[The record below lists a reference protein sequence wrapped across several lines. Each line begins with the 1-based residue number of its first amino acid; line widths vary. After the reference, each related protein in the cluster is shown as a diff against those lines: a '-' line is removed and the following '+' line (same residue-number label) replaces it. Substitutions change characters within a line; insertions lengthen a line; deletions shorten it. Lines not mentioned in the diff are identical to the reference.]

1 MVTAM
6 NNVIVIGAGH
16 NGLACAW
23 QLARSGRRVMVLE
36 AAVEVGGGAVTRP
49 FAPDFRVSAC
59 AHLLRS
65 FPADLAESMQLQRH
79 GLRFAATA
87 MPTHALLADAPA
99 LNVDRLGPSD
109 AAFLARVRGHA
120 EILREMMGMTPP
132 SLALADG
139 ASRSAMLKLGWH
151 IRRRGREAMRELLRI
166 AGMNVYDLLE
176 DHVESAALKGAL
188 GFDAVLGAEHG
199 PRAPGTVLTWLQRL
213 AGQAQAGAT
222 GLAQP
227 AGGLGAFTQA
237 MAAAVRA
244 AGAEIRTDARVQRIL
259 VENDRACGVL
269 LASGE
274 RVDAGCV
281 ISNADPRTT
290 FFDLLGTEHLD
301 TGFVRRIR
309 HHRAS
314 GLVAKL
320 HLALDG
326 LPAFRG
332 VDPAALGGRLIV
344 SPTLD
349 TLERSFNAAKYRETP
364 SEPVMEIVLPTVNDP
379 SLAPAGQ
386 HVLSASVMAVPYH
399 LGADPIGAR
408 EKLLRS
414 VLAVLERHAP
424 GIGKLVRASELLAP
438 ADLER
443 AFGMT
448 GGHWHHG
455 ALSFDQFFFN
465 RPVPGAGRYRTPV
478 DGLYLC
484 GAGCH
489 PGGDVMGVAGLN
501 AAREVAAAVT
511 RQPAMAAA

>member
-1 MVTAM
+1 MSRV
-6 NNVIVIGAGH
+6 VIIGAGH

-23 QLARSGRRVMVLE
+23 QLARSGRHVTVLE
-36 AAVEVGGGAVTRP
+36 AADEVGGAAVTRT
-49 FAPDFRVSAC
+49 FAAGFRVSAC

-65 FPADLAESMQLQRH
+65 FPAELAASMQLQRH

-87 MPTHALLADAPA
+87 MPTHALLAGAPA
-99 LNVDRLGPSD
+99 LDVGHPGPAD
-109 AAFLARVRGHA
+109 AAFLARMRGHA
-120 EILREMMGMTPP
+120 DVLGEMMGTTPP
-132 SLALADG
+132 SLALADS
-139 ASRSAMLKLGWH
+139 ASRAAMLKLGWR
-151 IRRRGREAMRELLRI
+151 IRRRGREPVRELLRI

-188 GFDAVLGAEHG
+188 GFDAVLGAEGG
-199 PRAPGTVLTWLQRL
+199 PRAPGTVLNWLQRL
-213 AGQAQAGAT
+213 AGQAQAGTT

-227 AGGLGAFTQA
+227 EGGLGAFTQA

-244 AGAEIRTDARVQRIL
+244 AGGEIRTGTRVQRIL
-259 VENDRACGVL
+259 VENDRACGVQ
-269 LASGE
+269 LAGGE
-274 RVDAGCV
+274 RMAADSV

-290 FFDLLGTEHLD
+290 FFDLLGAEHLD

-314 GLVAKL
+314 GRVAKV
-320 HLALDG
+320 HLALAA
-326 LPAFRG
+326 LPAFSGLDR
-332 VDPAALGGRLIV
+332 AALGGRLIM

-349 TLERSFNAAKYRETP
+349 ALERSFNPSKYGEIP
-364 SEPVMEIVLPTVNDP
+364 GEPVMEMVLPSVNDP
-379 SLAPAGQ
+379 SLAPPGR

-399 LGADPIGAR
+399 LGTDPIAAR

-414 VLAVLERHAP
+414 VLGVLERHAP
-424 GIGKLVRASELLAP
+424 GIVPLVTACEVLAP
-438 ADLER
+438 VDLER

-455 ALSFDQFFFN
+455 ALAFDQFFFN

-478 DGLYLC
+478 DGLFLC

-489 PGGDVMGVAGLN
+489 PGGDVMGIAGLN
-501 AAREVAAAVT
+501 AAREVAHTVT
-511 RQPAMAAA
+511 RQPAPSPA